1 MITRSDSKSGLYPS
15 PETSQPGIARRFGDI
30 EPSLWPKLRPSM
42 MYCACAADIAIVDQA
57 SARRLHG
64 DIYIPKGEG
73 MDGGNM
79 YRRRKAAQFGAG
91 GILGRDF

>member
-30 EPSLWPKLRPSM
+30 EPSLWPKLRSSM

-64 DIYIPKGEG
+64 DIYILKEKVWMGVICTREG
-73 MDGGNM
+73 RQRGS
-79 YRRRKAAQFGAG
+79 AQGVS
-91 GILGRDF
+91 